1 MLDRRAVGLLA
12 VMLCMALSH
21 LAIAQPADRGRPPGG
36 KLEVD
41 LELLLAVDISGSI
54 DAEEARLQRE
64 GYAKAIADPQVVKA
78 IRAGLLGRIAVAY
91 FEWSDSYVQNEVM
104 DWMVISDQASADAA
118 GRALLAAPI
127 RTARRTSITGALNF
141 SLPRFAASPY
151 TGQRRVL
158 DISGDGPN
166 NDGGPVDLARERV
179 LAAGITINGLPII
192 NDKPNTWGFPV
203 LPDLDRYYE
212 GCVTGGPGS
221 FVVVAEDFRTF
232 GEAVRRKLILEI
244 ASRPVPQPDWA
255 AAGPVVRLPAQSA
268 GRYAKGCDIGE
279 RQSQE
284 YWRRRW
290 DQ

>member
-1 MLDRRAVGLLA
+1 MLTRCAVALLTA
-12 VMLCMALSH
+12 LLCMALPHIAS
-21 LAIAQPADRGRPPGG
+21 AQPADRGKPSSG

-91 FEWSDSYVQNEVM
+91 FEWSDSYVQNEVL
-104 DWMVISDQASADAA
+104 DWMVISDQASAEAA
-118 GRALLAAPI
+118 GKALLAAPI
-127 RTARRTSITGALNF
+127 RTARRTSITGALNY

-151 TGQRRVL
+151 AGQRRVL
-158 DISGDGPN
+158 DVSGDGPN

-192 NDKPNTWGFPV
+192 NEKPNTWGFPV

-244 ASRPVPQPDWA
+244 ASRPVPQPDWTQ
-255 AAGPVVRLPAQSA
+255 AGPAIRIPAQGA